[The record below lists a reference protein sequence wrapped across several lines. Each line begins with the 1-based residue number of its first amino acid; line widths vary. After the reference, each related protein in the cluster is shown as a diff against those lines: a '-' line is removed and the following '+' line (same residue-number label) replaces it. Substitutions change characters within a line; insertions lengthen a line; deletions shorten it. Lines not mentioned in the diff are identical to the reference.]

1 MMTCS
6 IELMRKMIDGHVNNR
21 YSMVLKGFEELEP
34 ELYMSN
40 MQVKDPMDAFKY
52 LSCPIQL

>member
-6 IELMRKMIDGHVNNR
+6 IELMRKMIDVHVNNR
-21 YSMVLKGFEELEP
+21 DSMVLKGFEELEP
-34 ELYMSN
+34 KLYMSN
-40 MQVKDPMDAFKY
+40 MQVKEPMDALKY